1 MDKNTVWAIV
11 LSTLVIIG
19 FSYYQV
25 TTMEPIIPEPQIA
38 ETSTVTNQTDE
49 TTQTNNEVAKPST
62 TTPEKFSAESES
74 NLKEE
79 HIVISND
86 VFTVTLTN
94 KGGDI
99 ISYELNNHLVGDE
112 KVQMAEN
119 ITAQNRALAL
129 SFGGADNS
137 IINDIFSVEKKG
149 SNIVEFSKIFVS
161 QENADEFFELKKI
174 YTFDKEEYLFRLDI
188 QINGNNNMIS
198 NSDIAYTLRSTP
210 QIGPTYNAKKDKY
223 EYRTFNFYNG
233 KNKSKRIGN
242 DDIKVWDNGYQWAG
256 VAGTYFSQ
264 QIYTPD
270 ASKMKDAVYTTVGN
284 VDNFANA
291 QLMLQRAGTNQS
303 SIQDTYYVYMGP
315 KVDKELVKYNK
326 AEENNWNLSNL
337 RLDEILSSGMLAWL
351 EIFLKWLMEIFY
363 MLIPNWGVSIIIM
376 TIVLKIVL
384 YPLTKKSSMATLKMQ
399 EFQPKIKEIQD
410 KYSNNKE
417 KLNMEMAKF
426 YKEAGYNPMAGCFPL
441 LIQFPLIFAMF
452 NLFKNYFEFRGA
464 MFIPGWI
471 PDLSRPD
478 SVGLFPEWLPFVG
491 GDALSILPVIY
502 VASQILFTKIT
513 QANATNQ
520 NNSMKYMM
528 YAMPVFFFFMF
539 YNAPSGLLLYWTVS
553 NVLQLVQQLAIN
565 KMMHAK
571 RKELGLVQDKPKA
584 KEVALPPKA
593 KKQNKK

>member
-1 MDKNTVWAIV
+1 MDKNTIWAIV
-11 LSTLVIIG
+11 LSSLVIIG
-19 FSYYQV
+19 FMSYEV
-25 TTMEPIIPEPQIA
+25 MTMEPVQPQLVT
-38 ETSTVTNQTDE
+38 ETTNQVDNELKEKNEVEKASTV
-49 TTQTNNEVAKPST
+49 AS
-62 TTPEKFSAESES
+62 EKFVVDTESSLE
-74 NLKEE
+74 EE
-79 HIVISND
+79 HVTISTD
-86 VFTVTLTN
+86 VFEVVLTN

-99 ISYELNNHLVGDE
+99 IDYKLKNHLVGE
-112 KVQMAEN
+112 EGVELAMN
-119 ITAQNRALAL
+119 ITEQNRALAMA
-129 SFGGADNS
+129 FGSSENS
-137 IINDIFSVEKKG
+137 IINDIFTVEKKG
-149 SNIVEFSKIFVS
+149 SNIVEFSKVFVS
-161 QENADEFFELKKI
+161 QKNPDEAFELKKI

-188 QINGNNNMIS
+188 QINGTNQLLS
-198 NSDIAYTLRSTP
+198 TSDIAYTLRSTP

-233 KNKSKRIGN
+233 KNKSKRMGN
-242 DDIKVWDNGYQWAG
+242 DSIKVWDDGYQWAG

-284 VDNFANA
+284 VDDFANA
-291 QLMLQRAGTNQS
+291 QIMLQRAGTNQS

-384 YPLTKKSSMATLKMQ
+384 YPLTKKSSMSTLKTQ

-410 KYSNNKE
+410 KYANNKE

-426 YKEAGYNPMAGCFPL
+426 YKEAGYNPMAGCLPL

-478 SVGLFPEWLPFVG
+478 SIGIFPEWLPFVG
-491 GDALSILPVIY
+491 GDTLSILPVIY
-502 VASQILFTKIT
+502 AASQILFTKIT
-513 QANATNQ
+513 QVNATNQ
-520 NNSMKYMM
+520 NNSMKMMM

-553 NVLQLVQQLAIN
+553 NMLQLVQQLAIN

-571 RKELGLVQDKPKA
+571 RKEMGLLQSEKVA
-584 KEVALPPKA
+584 KDVSLPPKA
-593 KKQNKK
+593 KKQQKKG